1 MTSLLAVTR
10 VPSVLGAVGGCLS
23 ACRTLFTRPQFPSS
37 VALTPTPAPVFS
49 VGGGAGSALL
59 APCLGLLGA
68 VSGRTNVRNHFP
80 RPSEVKRVKR
90 HGWKARM
97 ATLSGRKVLMRR
109 ILKGRHVYSH

>member
-23 ACRTLFTRPQFPSS
+23 ACRTLFTRPQFPGS

-80 RPSEVKRVKR
+80 SQRSEACQATWMEGPYGYAVRTESFDEKDLEGKTRV
-90 HGWKARM
+90 
-97 ATLSGRKVLMRR
+97 
-109 ILKGRHVYSH
+109 